1 MNENLH
7 KGASPDLF
15 HYARKNRSNQT
26 KAEKMLWDELRNRKL
41 DGFKFR
47 RLHPLKDFIVDF
59 YCHEFSLVVEL
70 DGEYHSE
77 TEQAEYDS
85 GRTFELEGLG
95 FEVIRFHNKA
105 IEEDIKIVLEKI
117 SKYLQY
123 TTKD

>member
-47 RLHPLKDFIVDF
+47 RQHPITSFRPLFDWTD
-59 YCHEFSLVVEL
+59 FSL
-70 DGEYHSE
+70 H
-77 TEQAEYDS
+77 
-85 GRTFELEGLG
+85 
-95 FEVIRFHNKA
+95 
-105 IEEDIKIVLEKI
+105 
-117 SKYLQY
+117 
-123 TTKD
+123 